1 MLLLPPDHV
10 GVSSYE
16 AKRSKAGKQS
26 PEPGAGSSQTPPTAA
41 DAPSKGGKCA
51 SAARKPRSKKQR
63 IICIVIPLVIL
74 AILGGIGAAIG
85 ITMSQQKGAV
95 ASKGKA
101 APAPATRA
109 AAPGAAPAVSQ
120 PLSFKVNVT
129 LPPDE
134 SGAPAP
140 SCSELFSPQADRGK
154 LEVRHFSEVE
164 LGKGWLY
171 TLVSQYRTL
180 TGSVVAF
187 AAMF

>member
-1 MLLLPPDHV
+1 MLCVLSALASPAAASATAADPV

-26 PEPGAGSSQTPPTAA
+26 PDPGASSSKPPPDAA
-41 DAPSKGGKCA
+41 DVPVKGHKRAGAA
-51 SAARKPRSKKQR
+51 SKPRSKKQR
-63 IICIVIPLVIL
+63 IMCIVIPLVIL

-101 APAPATRA
+101 APAPVTRA
-109 AAPGAAPAVSQ
+109 AAPGAAPAVRSQ

-154 LEVRHFSEVE
+154 LEVREVQA
-164 LGKGWLY
+164 GKGW
-171 TLVSQYRTL
+171 
-180 TGSVVAF
+180 
-187 AAMF
+187 